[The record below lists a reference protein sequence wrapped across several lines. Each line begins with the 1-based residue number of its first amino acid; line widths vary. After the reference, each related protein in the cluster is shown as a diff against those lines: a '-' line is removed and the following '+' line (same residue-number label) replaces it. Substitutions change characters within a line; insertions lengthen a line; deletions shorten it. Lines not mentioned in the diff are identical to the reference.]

1 MHEESNASARFMLDS
16 LQHTVGQLAN
26 TAVVERRRE
35 EEVKG
40 GERQLVTAHCS
51 QVPQLHKQ
59 IGFTT
64 GNTSGLGNL
73 AARYRQTQDPD
84 SITVSPFTHNE
95 SETSRLV

>member
-1 MHEESNASARFMLDS
+1 MNVLVA
-16 LQHTVGQLAN
+16 LQYVQWGGS
-26 TAVVERRRE
+26 VSVE

-64 GNTSGLGNL
+64 GNTSGLGKL
-73 AARYRQTQDPD
+73 AAHYRQTQDPD